1 MTYDEDYFVG
11 LSDYNA
17 QSETINDI
25 ANWIKTKLISL
36 NRSLRTSENERER
49 QQIVSDITLCSAS
62 LSLLT
67 LAYTS
72 EIEDITN
79 YAKEILRELV

>member
-11 LSDYNA
+11 ESHYNQQSD
-17 QSETINDI
+17 TITDL
-25 ANWIKTKLISL
+25 ANWIKTRLVML
-36 NRSLRTSENERER
+36 NRSLRTSECERER
-49 QQIVSDITLCSAS
+49 QQLLSAITLCSAS

-72 EIEDITN
+72 EIEDITTA
-79 YAKEILRELV
+79 AKEILRELV